1 MKKRKKTEEELRRE
15 VQRMIDDMY
24 VAPELEEEPESE
36 VHRIY
41 REWWEKRSKYKPLIT
56 IEEMQEELDWRE
68 EDMKNLDESDRT
80 ISVRRLLAFLVG
92 LVGVAVFV
100 AWKQPIGILVL
111 LIAGFVYMLEVG
123 YHSRNQGERKGH
135 TCGIAL
141 YRNYIKRLD
150 GGW

>member
-80 ISVRRLLAFLVG
+80 ISVRRLLAFLVDWWEWQSSSHG
-92 LVGVAVFV
+92 SSR
-100 AWKQPIGILVL
+100 
-111 LIAGFVYMLEVG
+111 LE
-123 YHSRNQGERKGH
+123 S
-135 TCGIAL
+135 
-141 YRNYIKRLD
+141 
-150 GGW
+150 WFF